1 MVKAIFFDI
10 DGTLISFRTHEIPA
24 STREALVALRERGV
38 KLFIA
43 SGRHPLDIFPCVNFP
58 FDGYVALN
66 GGLCMTREGEV
77 IFRREIDRG
86 DIERLI
92 EWQRGDGRFACVLA
106 GEREM
111 CINFVDDR
119 VTRVRK
125 LVETENGTE
134 LRIGGRGEMRDF
146 EEGGAPWQDR
156 AEEIAAVTVGSG
168 VTYVGANAF
177 TGIGADYVILPST
190 VTAAGEN
197 FADEAM
203 KIFVFGDVDFA
214 SEPALVYTYRE
225 EEIVTRDRFWQ
236 SDKSSGDIIADGED
250 LSSADD
256 GRYWRYVREDSDE
269 AQVYEKLKVLFIGN
283 SFTYR
288 NGVVE
293 FSSGVPGLFDGIAED
308 LGFAVE
314 TYSITGP
321 GWYLESH
328 ANPSDRCGRQVD
340 KLLSACDDF
349 DYIVLQDQSTCPY
362 RENARFLN
370 GVERMCEKIEST
382 QTHAE
387 IYLYETWGSPFS
399 SAEDGTT
406 IAEMESKLRS
416 AYTAAGEQ
424 FGLHVTY
431 VGAAFTDAYY
441 NGGIYLWDTD
451 NRHQGFAGAYLSAA
465 THVGSMLGADVRE
478 TAFTGEGL
486 YDAPALGE
494 ETLTAL
500 REAAYRAASG
510 ELAVIDEGEQ
520 GPDGGED
527 EEQAQI
533 LKIACWGRFM
543 KEEKFRRLVDGF
555 ETYAKQNGV
564 EYREIAA
571 TYYEGAATSDP
582 YYYIANFTAQVY
594 RDGDPD
600 IVLPCATNFNAN
612 QATLAA
618 VEFVPVDVYGQTDR
632 QVAAINDDALTK
644 AFLDYVRT
652 DEAAAILAAQ
662 D

>member
-1 MVKAIFFDI
+1 MKRRTGRLAVCCLLGILAAAFAALGLSACSGGRWDI
-10 DGTLISFRTHEIPA
+10 AAGAD
-24 STREALVALRERGV
+24 ST
-38 KLFIA
+38 
-43 SGRHPLDIFPCVNFP
+43 
-58 FDGYVALN
+58 
-66 GGLCMTREGEV
+66 
-77 IFRREIDRG
+77 
-86 DIERLI
+86 
-92 EWQRGDGRFACVLA
+92 
-106 GEREM
+106 
-111 CINFVDDR
+111 
-119 VTRVRK
+119 VTAQ

-156 AEEIAAVTVGSG
+156 AEEIAVVAVGSG
-168 VTYVGANAF
+168 VTYIGANAF
-177 TGIGADYVILPST
+177 AGIGADYVILPST

-203 KIFVFGDVDFA
+203 KIFVFSDVDFA

-370 GVERMCEKIEST
+370 GVGSMCEKIEST

-387 IYLYETWGSPFS
+387 VYLYETWGSPFS

>member
-1 MVKAIFFDI
+1 M
-10 DGTLISFRTHEIPA
+10 
-24 STREALVALRERGV
+24 
-38 KLFIA
+38 
-43 SGRHPLDIFPCVNFP
+43 
-58 FDGYVALN
+58 
-66 GGLCMTREGEV
+66 
-77 IFRREIDRG
+77 
-86 DIERLI
+86 
-92 EWQRGDGRFACVLA
+92 
-106 GEREM
+106 
-111 CINFVDDR
+111 
-119 VTRVRK
+119 
-125 LVETENGTE
+125 
-134 LRIGGRGEMRDF
+134 
-146 EEGGAPWQDR
+146 
-156 AEEIAAVTVGSG
+156 
-168 VTYVGANAF
+168 
-177 TGIGADYVILPST
+177 
-190 VTAAGEN
+190 
-197 FADEAM
+197 
-203 KIFVFGDVDFA
+203 
-214 SEPALVYTYRE
+214 
-225 EEIVTRDRFWQ
+225 
-236 SDKSSGDIIADGED
+236 
-250 LSSADD
+250 
-256 GRYWRYVREDSDE
+256 
-269 AQVYEKLKVLFIGN
+269 KVLFIGN

-370 GVERMCEKIEST
+370 GVGSMLEKIEST

-387 IYLYETWGSPFS
+387 VYLYETWGSPFS

-416 AYTAAGEQ
+416 AYTAAGGQ

-555 ETYAKQNGV
+555 ETYAKQTGSN
-564 EYREIAA
+564 
-571 TYYEGAATSDP
+571 
-582 YYYIANFTAQVY
+582 TA
-594 RDGDPD
+594 RSRRP
-600 IVLPCATNFNAN
+600 ITRA
-612 QATLAA
+612 
-618 VEFVPVDVYGQTDR
+618 R
-632 QVAAINDDALTK
+632 
-644 AFLDYVRT
+644 RR
-652 DEAAAILAAQ
+652 AILTITSPTSPRRSIGTATPTSSCRARPTSTPTRRPSPPSNLCPSTSTARPTARSPRSTTTR
-662 D
+662 